1 VRHQLVGTKETKGL
15 SFWGQTSCCLASDL
29 RTRIDPV
36 AVSRLALEL
45 EIARCDGCFI
55 EMRGLGRVLAVV
67 ALAASALIASCSTAP
82 VSTAPTP
89 SAVPTF
95 SAQASLEDQFIAVVS
110 KVSPSVVAIQTGT
123 GLGSGVIFDA
133 QGDIV
138 TNAHVVAGS
147 SSYRVFLADG
157 QSYVATL
164 VGAFTLDDIAVL
176 RVTAPNL
183 RPAAFGDSDHL
194 RVGSIV
200 MAVGSPLGLQGSVT
214 EGIVSALG
222 RQVSEANGVA
232 LPPMI
237 QTSASIN
244 PGNSGGA
251 LVDLEAQVVG
261 IPTLAA
267 QDPQAGGTAPGIG
280 FAIPSNIAKD
290 IASQLVESGHVTN
303 THRAYLGVQVASAA
317 NGQGAS
323 VYAVAVGSPAER
335 GGMKPNDVITSIG
348 GRLVVD
354 QPSLASALSA
364 LEPGQTVTVEVQR
377 RDSLL
382 SLTLALGELPG

>member
-1 VRHQLVGTKETKGL
+1 
-15 SFWGQTSCCLASDL
+15 
-29 RTRIDPV
+29 
-36 AVSRLALEL
+36 
-45 EIARCDGCFI
+45 
-55 EMRGLGRVLAVV
+55 MRGLRRVLVVMAVAV
-67 ALAASALIASCSTAP
+67 SALIAGCSTAP
-82 VSTAPTP
+82 VSTQPTP
-89 SAVPTF
+89 STVPTF
-95 SAQASLEDQFIAVVS
+95 SAQASLEDQFIAAVS

-123 GLGSGVIFDA
+123 GLGSGVIFDV

-147 SSYRVFLADG
+147 TSYRVFLADG
-157 QSYVATL
+157 QSFAATL
-164 VGAFTLDDIAVL
+164 VGSFAPDDIAVL
-176 RVTAPNL
+176 RITAPNL

-214 EGIVSALG
+214 EGIVSAVG

-237 QTSASIN
+237 QTSAPIN

-251 LVDLEAQVVG
+251 LVDLGAQVVG

-280 FAIPSNIAKD
+280 FAIPSNIARD
-290 IASQLVESGHVTN
+290 IASQLIVSGRVTN

-317 NGQGAS
+317 DGRGAL
-323 VYAVAVGSPAER
+323 VYSVAVGGPAER
-335 GGMKPNDVITSIG
+335 GGIKPDDVITSIG

-354 QPSLASALSA
+354 QPSLASSLSA
-364 LEPGQTVTVEVQR
+364 LEPGETVTVEVKR
-377 RDSLL
+377 GDSGV

>member
-1 VRHQLVGTKETKGL
+1 MQGL
-15 SFWGQTSCCLASDL
+15 RRVLTVVAF
-29 RTRIDPV
+29 
-36 AVSRLALEL
+36 AVSALVT
-45 EIARCDGCFI
+45 G
-55 EMRGLGRVLAVV
+55 
-67 ALAASALIASCSTAP
+67 CSTAP

-110 KVSPSVVAIQTGT
+110 KVSASVVAIQTGT

-176 RVTAPNL
+176 RITAPNL
-183 RPAAFGDSDHL
+183 RPTVFGDSDHL
-194 RVGSIV
+194 RAGSIV

-214 EGIVSALG
+214 EGIVSAVG

-290 IASQLVESGHVTN
+290 IASQLIEGGRVTN

-317 NGQGAS
+317 DGRGALI
-323 VYAVAVGSPAER
+323 YAVAAGGPAER
-335 GGMKPNDVITSIG
+335 GGLKPNDIITSIG
-348 GRLVVD
+348 GRVVVD

-364 LEPGQTVTVEVQR
+364 LEPGQNVTVEVQR
-377 RDSLL
+377 GDSAM
-382 SLTLALGELPG
+382 SLTFALGELPG